1 MQLAGFLL
9 LVGETLFVWS
19 IVCYCVCPKTNSFSV
34 SNGEVMEF
42 ILGHVGPVSGGAV
55 EGFLHP
61 LLGLDHLLAM
71 LTVGLLSAQL
81 GVRAIWT
88 VPTAFVSVMAI
99 GGLIGFFGIQLPFV
113 EYGIALSV
121 VVLGAALLA
130 QRRIPEGI
138 AMICVG
144 LFAMFHGHA
153 HGAEMPSAAA
163 RDGMYAFAYIVGFL
177 VATAGL
183 HVIGALLGY
192 IALRS
197 TRGALLLRGSGLAIA
212 LAGIYLV
219 SGI

>member
-81 GVRAIWT
+81 GGRAIWT

-99 GGLIGFFGIQLPFV
+99 GGQIG
-113 EYGIALSV
+113 
-121 VVLGAALLA
+121 
-130 QRRIPEGI
+130 R
-138 AMICVG
+138 
-144 LFAMFHGHA
+144 A
-153 HGAEMPSAAA
+153 H
-163 RDGMYAFAYIVGFL
+163 V
-177 VATAGL
+177 
-183 HVIGALLGY
+183 
-192 IALRS
+192 
-197 TRGALLLRGSGLAIA
+197 
-212 LAGIYLV
+212 
-219 SGI
+219 